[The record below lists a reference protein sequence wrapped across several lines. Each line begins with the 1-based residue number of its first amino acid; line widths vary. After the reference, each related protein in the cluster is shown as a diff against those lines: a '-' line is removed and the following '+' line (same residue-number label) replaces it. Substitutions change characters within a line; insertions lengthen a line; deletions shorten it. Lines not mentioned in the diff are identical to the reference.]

1 MPSGEINIPALPIKR
16 ARRRLISRYFGG
28 NERVPIVRVYACA
41 FVIFKG
47 GREILEDN
55 LGIY

>member
-1 MPSGEINIPALPIKR
+1 MP
-16 ARRRLISRYFGG
+16 AR
-28 NERVPIVRVYACA
+28 A

-55 LGIY
+55 LGIYWLIPLSKAIGFLL